1 MTNPRI
7 AVISIWAQ
15 DVPATAHFYR
25 DAIGL
30 HLLPHSHER
39 PHFDVQGSY
48 LTILK
53 GRPIAAQDAEPAR
66 FPLIAFAVKDLDAAV
81 ERLRVFDVELP
92 WGIEQDAHS
101 RWVMFHDPAGNLV
114 ELVQFQHATEQEHQH
129 PRG

>member
-1 MTNPRI
+1 MMNPRI
-7 AVISIWAQ
+7 AVVSIWAQ

-25 DAIGL
+25 DAVGL
-30 HLLPHSHER
+30 RLLPHSHER
-39 PHFDVQGSY
+39 PHFDLQGSY

-53 GRPIAAQDAEPAR
+53 GRPIPAQDAEPAR